1 MAAYGSLK
9 GNPAPNQMG
18 TQPVARKSKGL
29 ADMLNMVSS
38 ASGGKFLKLNPNGVI
53 RIRLVRPVIPAALVE
68 ANPLVGL
75 PLAKS
80 AEHWINTVKADGTPG
95 REKVIC
101 YDSMGKPCPLCA
113 LFTLLGEY
121 KHIPFIH
128 ELADPQ
134 GQNSIRQSMRFLT
147 TVIDRTYL
155 MHADAKYRSE
165 MDVVQE
171 LSLPVGVA
179 QQLMTIMNVEEGG
192 WGDASDPENGFDITI
207 KGTAPGGVVM
217 RTKYQAMGVLPA
229 MSPSY
234 DSKIMQGRPSAYQRI
249 EQQMLNETE
258 MEKRLQV
265 LLAAIAQQDGGEE
278 IVDRFIEIMN
288 VSEDDFG
295 QAEEDTEEFSSE
307 VSQSKAAD
315 SSTVVTPDVG
325 SLRDEQVFE
334 EAEEAEEA
342 EEEEVE
348 NTDDG
353 SGGIFDATNEAED
366 EIPQKAKA
374 PVAVRGRTAVK
385 PPVAPP
391 VTSPGANSTLDR
403 LSKLRGK

>member
-1 MAAYGSLK
+1 MIFMIIKGVGEMAAFGSLK
-9 GNPAPNQMG
+9 GNPAPSNMG

-53 RIRLVRPVIPAALVE
+53 RIRLVRPVIPAALIEV
-68 ANPLVGL
+68 NPLVGL

-80 AEHWINTVKADGTPG
+80 AEHWISTVKADGTPG

-113 LFTLLGEY
+113 LFNLLGEY

-155 MHADAKYRSE
+155 MHADSKYRPE

-207 KGTAPGGVVM
+207 KGTAPGGVIM

-234 DSKIMQGRPSAYQRI
+234 DAKIMQGRPSAYQRI

-258 MEKRLQV
+258 MEKRLQI

-278 IVDRFIEIMN
+278 ITDRFIEMMN
-288 VSEDDFG
+288 AEDDIVEIEG
-295 QAEEDTEEFSSE
+295 DTMASIDIQETSVDTSD
-307 VSQSKAAD
+307 A
-315 SSTVVTPDVG
+315 G
-325 SLRDEQVFE
+325 SLRDEIDFE
-334 EAEEAEEA
+334 EEGNYSE
-342 EEEEVE
+342 
-348 NTDDG
+348 TDDG
-353 SGGIFDATNEAED
+353 SAGVFEEVEEVEEVEDAKD
-366 EIPQKAKA
+366 EKSQSAQP
-374 PVAVRGRTAVK
+374 PVAVRGRAAVK
-385 PPVAPP
+385 PPVVPP
-391 VTSPGANSTLDR
+391 AVGGTNSTLER
-403 LSKLRGK
+403 LNKLRNK

>member
-9 GNPAPNQMG
+9 GNPSSGNLGA
-18 TQPVARKSKGL
+18 QPVARKSKGL

-38 ASGGKFLKLNPNGVI
+38 VSGGKFLKLNPNGVI
-53 RIRLVRPVIPAALVE
+53 RVRLVRPVVPAALVD

-95 REKVIC
+95 REKVVC
-101 YDSMGKPCPLCA
+101 YDSMGKPCPICA
-113 LFTLLGEY
+113 LYALLGEY

-134 GQNSIRQSMRFLT
+134 SQNSIKQSLRFLT

-155 MHADAKYRSE
+155 LHSDSKYRPE
-165 MDVVQE
+165 MDIVQE

-192 WGDASDPENGFDITI
+192 WGDASDPDTGFDITI
-207 KGTAPGGVVM
+207 KGTAPGGIVM

-234 DSKIMQGRPSAYQRI
+234 DSRIMQGRPSAYQRI

-258 MEKRLQV
+258 MEKRLQII
-265 LLAAIAQQDGGEE
+265 LAAISQQDGGEE
-278 IVDRFIEIMN
+278 IVDKFIEIMN
-288 VSEDDFG
+288 AGSSAVDIG
-295 QAEEDTEEFSSE
+295 EEMDVDEEQPEMVTS
-307 VSQSKAAD
+307 D
-315 SSTVVTPDVG
+315 SPDAG
-325 SLRDEQVFE
+325 SLRDEAAF
-334 EAEEAEEA
+334 
-342 EEEEVE
+342 EEEVE
-348 NTDDG
+348 EADDG
-353 SGGIFDATNEAED
+353 SSGEFDEEEAQED
-366 EIPQKAKA
+366 EPRKVSV
-374 PVAVRGRTAVK
+374 PTAVRGRAAVK

-391 VTSPGANSTLDR
+391 VAAGTNSTLDR
-403 LSKLRGK
+403 LNKLRNK